1 VGSGSGAAGAG
12 SGSDIVGGSGADGAS
27 VAGTSLS
34 AEGMTTPAAFNASH
48 DKTSQFPIPLIQ
60 PFASSAISPDWS
72 WSLISSAEK
81 GPAFSPF
88 LMMKILLIGCNGL
101 EGVKLTFLRSLSST
115 QQDSCNEKFSFDE
128 KRSISRI
135 IVMAQLL
142 VRPGR

>member
-1 VGSGSGAAGAG
+1 GAAAAGFGSGAAGAGAATAGFGSGAAGAGAAGSGVGSGSGAADAG
-12 SGSDIVGGSGADGAS
+12 SGSDIAGGSGADGAL

-101 EGVKLTFLRSLSST
+101 EGVKLTFL
-115 QQDSCNEKFSFDE
+115 
-128 KRSISRI
+128 
-135 IVMAQLL
+135 
-142 VRPGR
+142 